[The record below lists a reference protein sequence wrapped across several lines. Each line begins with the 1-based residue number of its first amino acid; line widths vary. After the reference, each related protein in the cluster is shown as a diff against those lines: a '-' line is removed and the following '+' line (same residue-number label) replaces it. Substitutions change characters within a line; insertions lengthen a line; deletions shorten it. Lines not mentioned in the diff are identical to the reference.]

1 MAVMQNS
8 LIFGDVNSA
17 DYGIYIS
24 GEGVFNAPKRDVEM
38 VAIPGRNGEFAL
50 DKGRF
55 ENIEVTYP
63 AFNFEPGDYESFS
76 KNLADFRNAICALRG
91 YQRLTDTFHPEE
103 YRMAT
108 YIGGLDIKPIKYNT
122 ASQFNIV
129 FDCKPQRWLTSGEDA
144 VTMGE
149 WGDTETASGE
159 IATFEGDEATGIKN
173 LIVDI
178 EPIQSG
184 SGTPSPDNVRPI
196 SGYDSVVTS
205 VSPTTSSS
213 DATTYTTD
221 LNGTRYGGTLDVVS
235 GVLTVD
241 RGFSELSEDWYWVK
255 SGSYAGSYYASCA
268 NINGM
273 KTNTPFMSSHAQSVS
288 RLADYYN
295 GCCYCDNSINFRI
308 MSADSTLQ
316 NWKDYIVA
324 QRTNGT
330 PIEICYELATP
341 ITVQLTAQQVS
352 ALVGTNNVWANSGD
366 VTVEYGQTPNVLV
379 NPTLFDASP
388 LLEVKG
394 NGTIGFNGY
403 EIDVANAE
411 LGEIYLAVEKTAIPN
426 PTAYSDFSNT
436 LLNSG
441 DDIYI
446 DGITVYAWTAQAY
459 ALSATN
465 SNANFSTT
473 FRKDTSVDYDK
484 YIVATKVKPFTAKL
498 GTVYEANDTVTIQ
511 GLQSLS
517 SGTFAATI
525 NIVVRVDTYYSPS
538 DRSFCSVTPTVTTT
552 SSGDGA
558 CYKDDVTFG
567 TIRGYS
573 TQPIPADPAYIDCE
587 IGEAYAI
594 DGGTVVSLN
603 RIIDLGSDLPKLASG
618 ANTITYDNT
627 ITELKIHPRWWKV

>member
-8 LIFGDVNSA
+8 LIFGGVNSA

-122 ASQFNIV
+122 ASEFNIV
-129 FDCKPQRWLTSGEDA
+129 FDCKPQRWLMSGEAAIEISD
-144 VTMGE
+144 
-149 WGDTETASGE
+149 GDT
-159 IATFEGDEATGIKN
+159 
-173 LIVDI
+173 L
-178 EPIQSG
+178 
-184 SGTPSPDNVRPI
+184 
-196 SGYDSVVTS
+196 
-205 VSPTTSSS
+205 
-213 DATTYTTD
+213 
-221 LNGTRYGGTLDVVS
+221 L
-235 GVLTVD
+235 
-241 RGFSELSEDWYWVK
+241 
-255 SGSYAGSYYASCA
+255 
-268 NINGM
+268 
-273 KTNTPFMSSHAQSVS
+273 
-288 RLADYYN
+288 
-295 GCCYCDNSINFRI
+295 
-308 MSADSTLQ
+308 
-316 NWKDYIVA
+316 
-324 QRTNGT
+324 
-330 PIEICYELATP
+330 
-341 ITVQLTAQQVS
+341 
-352 ALVGTNNVWANSGD
+352 
-366 VTVEYGQTPNVLV
+366 
-379 NPTLFDASP
+379 NPTMFDSSP

-411 LGEIYLAVEKTAIPN
+411 LGEIYLAIEKTAIPN

-441 DDIYI
+441 DDIYV

-498 GTVYEANDTVTIQ
+498 GTVYEASDTVTIQ

-517 SGTFAATI
+517 SGTFTATI
-525 NIVVRVDTYYSPS
+525 NIVVRVNTYYSPS

-558 CYKDDVTFG
+558 CYKDDVAFG

>member
-38 VAIPGRNGEFAL
+38 ISIPGRNGTFAL

-63 AFNFEPGDYESFS
+63 AITFEPGDYDAFAR
-76 KNLADFRNAICALRG
+76 NLADFRNAICSLRG

-122 ASQFNIV
+122 ASQFNLV
-129 FDCKPQRWLTSGEDA
+129 FDCKPQRYLMSGEAA
-144 VTMGE
+144 VE
-149 WGDTETASGE
+149 ISDGDT
-159 IATFEGDEATGIKN
+159 
-173 LIVDI
+173 L
-178 EPIQSG
+178 
-184 SGTPSPDNVRPI
+184 
-196 SGYDSVVTS
+196 
-205 VSPTTSSS
+205 
-213 DATTYTTD
+213 
-221 LNGTRYGGTLDVVS
+221 L
-235 GVLTVD
+235 
-241 RGFSELSEDWYWVK
+241 
-255 SGSYAGSYYASCA
+255 
-268 NINGM
+268 
-273 KTNTPFMSSHAQSVS
+273 
-288 RLADYYN
+288 
-295 GCCYCDNSINFRI
+295 
-308 MSADSTLQ
+308 
-316 NWKDYIVA
+316 
-324 QRTNGT
+324 
-330 PIEICYELATP
+330 
-341 ITVQLTAQQVS
+341 
-352 ALVGTNNVWANSGD
+352 
-366 VTVEYGQTPNVLV
+366 
-379 NPTLFDASP
+379 NPTLFESSP

-411 LGEIYLAVEKTAIPN
+411 LGEIYLAIEKTAIAN

-441 DDIYI
+441 DDIYV

-473 FRKDTSVDYDK
+473 LRKDTSVDYDK

-498 GTVYEANDTVTIQ
+498 GTVYEASDTVTIQ

-517 SGTFAATI
+517 SGTFTATI
-525 NIVVRVDTYYSPS
+525 NIVVRVNTYYSPS